1 MNVQD
6 FTHLL
11 QEPKKVVSAQ
21 QTQQLEEVLTE
32 YPYFQA
38 ARAIHLKGL
47 KNLNS
52 FKYNNALKITAAYTT
67 DRDIL
72 FEFITS
78 EDFLQNSIA
87 DTISGKSI
95 AVTETEVMSE
105 EIVTAPKTDKT
116 IIQTSEDKPLP
127 QNVTDADAILN
138 PKLFTSKDPKIDQDI
153 EAEKERATL
162 ELGEPLTFTKNEKFS
177 FGEWLQLTA
186 KKTIDRGEH
195 EKKTSKIP
203 KQEVAPEDQE
213 FEFEKDVL
221 KKKKFDLIDRFIA
234 NNPKIVPSEK
244 VQTSKSIQ
252 ESAKIDKKE
261 LMTETLAKVYL
272 EQKKYKK
279 AIQAYKILSLKYPE
293 KSGFFADRIKAV
305 QKIQQENS

>member
-11 QEPKKVVSAQ
+11 QKPHEVISAP
-21 QTQQLEEVLTE
+21 QTQQLEEVLAE

-52 FKYNNALKITAAYTT
+52 FKYNNALKVTAAHTT

-78 EDFLQNSIA
+78 KDFLQNSIA
-87 DTISGKSI
+87 DTISGKSTPVI
-95 AVTETEVMSE
+95 ETKIISE
-105 EIVTAPKTDKT
+105 EIIPDFQVENVLIGSSDD
-116 IIQTSEDKPLP
+116 EPLP
-127 QNVTDADAILN
+127 QSISDADAILN
-138 PKLFTSKDPKIDQDI
+138 PKLFASKDPKIDKVI
-153 EAEKERATL
+153 EAEKERAAKSL
-162 ELGEPLTFTKNEKFS
+162 EIGKPLTFTNDEKYSFS
-177 FGEWLQLTA
+177 EWLQLTST
-186 KKTIDRGEH
+186 KTIERNVLE
-195 EKKTSKIP
+195 EPKTEENSS
-203 KQEVAPEDQE
+203 E
-213 FEFEKDVL
+213 FRLEEDVL
-221 KKKKFDLIDRFIA
+221 KKKKFELIDKFIA
-234 NNPKIVPSEK
+234 SNPKIVPKEK
-244 VQTSKSIQ
+244 TKAPTRLK
-252 ESAKIDKKE
+252 ESVRIDKKE

>member
-11 QEPKKVVSAQ
+11 QKPHEVISAP
-21 QTQQLEEVLTE
+21 QTQQLEEVLAE

-52 FKYNNALKITAAYTT
+52 FKYNNALKVTAAHTT

-78 EDFLQNSIA
+78 KDFLQNSIA
-87 DTISGKSI
+87 DTISGKSTPVI
-95 AVTETEVMSE
+95 ETKIISE
-105 EIVTAPKTDKT
+105 EIIPDFQVENLLIGSSDD
-116 IIQTSEDKPLP
+116 EPLP
-127 QNVTDADAILN
+127 QSISDADAILN
-138 PKLFTSKDPKIDQDI
+138 PKLFASKDPKIDKVI
-153 EAEKERATL
+153 EAEKERAAKSL
-162 ELGEPLTFTKNEKFS
+162 EIGKPLTFTNDEKYSFS
-177 FGEWLQLTA
+177 EWLQLTST
-186 KKTIDRGEH
+186 KTIERNVLE
-195 EKKTSKIP
+195 EPKTEENSS
-203 KQEVAPEDQE
+203 ELGLEE
-213 FEFEKDVL
+213 DVL
-221 KKKKFDLIDRFIA
+221 KKKKFELIDKFIA
-234 NNPKIVPSEK
+234 SKPKLVPKEK
-244 VQTSKSIQ
+244 TEAPTSVK
-252 ESAKIDKKE
+252 ESLRIDKKE

>member
-11 QEPKKVVSAQ
+11 QKPHEVISAP
-21 QTQQLEEVLTE
+21 QTQQLEEVLAE

-52 FKYNNALKITAAYTT
+52 FKYNNALKVTAAHTT

-78 EDFLQNSIA
+78 KDFLQNSIA
-87 DTISGKSI
+87 DTISGKSTPVI
-95 AVTETEVMSE
+95 ETKIISE
-105 EIVTAPKTDKT
+105 EIIPDFQVENLLIGSSDD
-116 IIQTSEDKPLP
+116 EPLP
-127 QNVTDADAILN
+127 QSISDADAILN
-138 PKLFTSKDPKIDQDI
+138 PKLFASKDPKIDKVI
-153 EAEKERATL
+153 EAEKERAAKSL
-162 ELGEPLTFTKNEKFS
+162 EIGKPLTFTNDEKYSFS
-177 FGEWLQLTA
+177 EWLQLTST
-186 KKTIDRGEH
+186 KTIERNVLE
-195 EKKTSKIP
+195 EPKTEENSS
-203 KQEVAPEDQE
+203 ELGLEE
-213 FEFEKDVL
+213 DVL
-221 KKKKFDLIDRFIA
+221 KKKKFELIDKFIA
-234 NNPKIVPSEK
+234 SNPKIVPKEK
-244 VQTSKSIQ
+244 TKAPTRLK
-252 ESAKIDKKE
+252 ESVRIDKKE